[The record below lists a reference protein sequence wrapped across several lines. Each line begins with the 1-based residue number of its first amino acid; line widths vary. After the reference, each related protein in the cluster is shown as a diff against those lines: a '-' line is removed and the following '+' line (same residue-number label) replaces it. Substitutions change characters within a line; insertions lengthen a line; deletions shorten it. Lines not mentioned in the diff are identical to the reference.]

1 MDQRT
6 NHVGPLIVS
15 GMPRSGTSLMMR
27 ILSASGLRAIADETR
42 SYESKL
48 TLNLDRNNAWLLD
61 FAGDHAVKILF
72 PFLMNIPKGNQWKI
86 LWMTRDPKE
95 QAKSQRKVAGWSRK
109 DVSVRTKLNR
119 RVNEEVPRGF
129 VARGNSVEKM
139 SFERLISK
147 EPTAILKLEAWLG
160 FPVDTAPVVD
170 RRPESSGLPLGAL
183 EIGDWG
189 LGV

>member
-27 ILSASGLRAIADETR
+27 ILSASGLRTIADETR

-48 TLNLDRNNAWLLD
+48 TLTLDQNNAWLLD
-61 FAGDHAVKILF
+61 FAGDHAIKILF
-72 PFLMNIPKGNQWKI
+72 PFLMNIPKGHRWKI

-109 DVSVRTKLNR
+109 DVSVRAKLNR
-119 RVNEEVPRGF
+119 KVNEEVPRGF
-129 VARGNSVEKM
+129 AARGNLVEKL
-139 SFERLISK
+139 SFERLIAK
-147 EPTAILKLEAWLG
+147 EPAAILKLEAWLG

-170 RRPESSGLPLGAL
+170 RKPECSGLPLGTL
-183 EIGDWG
+183 ET
-189 LGV
+189 